1 MKLRFVLSLLL
12 AGLFLLTTAGCGE
25 QLKDSFKTGV
35 FSYISGTL
43 SSAELPAQISD
54 ALVKAVLSGFT
65 GTGN

>member
-1 MKLRFVLSLLL
+1 MKLRFVLYSAL
-12 AGLFLLTTAGCGE
+12 AGLLMLTTVGCGE
-25 QLKDSFKTGV
+25 QLRDSFKTGV